1 MPEYVIEAIVRE
13 GEVNHRLSEN
23 GEQIALFYGLS
34 AFEYARILKCV
45 LDNRQKIYNRD
56 VPSELIEALRL
67 SEH

>member
-1 MPEYVIEAIVRE
+1 M
-13 GEVNHRLSEN
+13 
-23 GEQIALFYGLS
+23 S

-56 VPSELIEALRL
+56 VPSELIELLRL